1 MTKDVILQKMLNIH
15 HFWGEFWLFILRCV
29 IYCIWKVIEEVHS
42 LQYGLMLVRQPRIMS
57 IIRVVPQHCTE
68 GWTCN
73 LRVWRRVLLDY
84 WVNVQF
90 GFGLFIQTT
99 TFYSMYLSHHQHT
112 HRNVDSTNFTLH
124 TSSSILTNT
133 QSNISHSLILT

>member
-1 MTKDVILQKMLNIH
+1 MIKDVILQKMLNIH
-15 HFWGEFWLFILRCV
+15 HFWGEFWLFILSYV

-42 LQYGLMLVRQPRIMS
+42 LQYGLMLVRQPRIMR
-57 IIRVVPQHCTE
+57 IIRVVPQH
-68 GWTCN
+68 CN

-84 WVNVQF
+84 WVKVQF
-90 GFGLFIQTT
+90 RFGLFIQTT

-133 QSNISHSLILT
+133 QSNISHSLTLA